1 MQNVSCM
8 FHVRQLLDGAV
19 VLTVRMK
26 FAAPFADT
34 ASAVELH
41 LCIALAN
48 VVSITPLLP
57 SIRHSIAPRSRIKT
71 CTRGHGTRVCV
82 RVLGPLVATQTYIQ
96 NA

>member
-1 MQNVSCM
+1 M
-8 FHVRQLLDGAV
+8 RQLLDGAV

-26 FAAPFADT
+26 FAALFADT

-71 CTRGHGTRVCV
+71 CTRGHWVHGTRVCV